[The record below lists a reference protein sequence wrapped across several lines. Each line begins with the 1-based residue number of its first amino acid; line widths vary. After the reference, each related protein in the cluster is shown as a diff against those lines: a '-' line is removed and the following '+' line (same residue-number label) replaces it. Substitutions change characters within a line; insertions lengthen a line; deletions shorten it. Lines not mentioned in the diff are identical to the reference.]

1 VTDRQPAAGS
11 PARPPAGA
19 ELGAKARYRA
29 AMEALYLACVAV
41 SGVSLVVITLI
52 IPYGVFMRYV
62 VNSPAS
68 WPEPA
73 AVLLMIVFSFLGG
86 AAVYRARV
94 HIAVQALLDAVDERR
109 RRLLQWLADLA
120 MALTC
125 LFMFLWGLQLVRT
138 TWHQVIAEFPLLSVG
153 LTYAPVPLGGLLT
166 LLFIM
171 ERLWIGEPSPRS
183 VMYRDPASALE

>member
-1 VTDRQPAAGS
+1 MKAAY
-11 PARPPAGA
+11 AQ
-19 ELGAKARYRA
+19 
-29 AMEALYLACVAV
+29 AMERLYLACVVV

-73 AVLLMIVFSFLGG
+73 SVLLMIVFSFLGG
-86 AAVYRARV
+86 AAVYRANV
-94 HIAVQALLDAVDERR
+94 HIAVRALLDAVDARTR
-109 RRLLQWLADLA
+109 TVLGRLVDVA

-125 LFMFLWGLQLVRT
+125 LFMVLWGLELVRA

-153 LTYAPVPLGGLLT
+153 LTYVPLPLGGLLT
-166 LLFIM
+166 LLFIV
-171 ERLWIGEPSPRS
+171 ERVWIGEPPRTS
-183 VMYRDPASALE
+183 VMYRDQAVGLD